1 MLTASRLSSRF
12 GDNLILD
19 DVSFAL
25 NAGERIGLVG
35 PNGAGKTT
43 LLRILAG
50 DLRPD
55 GGAVAMAPHTRA
67 GYLRQG
73 FADLPEGTLADLL
86 DVPTHGLVGASAAVD
101 RAIHALAD
109 PALDPDAAA
118 DAYQT
123 ALDRFV
129 GVGGY
134 EALDRLLTLLDRLG
148 FGLPDPDLA
157 RPLSGLSGG
166 EKTRAGI
173 AGLLASQPDLLLLDE
188 PTNHLDADALGWL
201 AEFIEG
207 YQGAVLIVSHDRGFL
222 DQVATAI
229 YELDDVTH
237 ALTVYPGNFSD
248 YVAARQAAEAA
259 QLDAWQRQQREIAR
273 IEADIAGIKGNAYHI
288 EGETINF
295 YYSKRAKKLA
305 RTAKVRERKLERLL
319 ESEERIDKP
328 ELRWGLALEFGEAS
342 GGGRDVV
349 HLGDVAVTLGE
360 TPVLRGLELDLRHG
374 ERVALT
380 GPNGAGK
387 STLMRVITGEIAPD
401 RGVVRLG
408 ATVKVGYFAQEQ
420 ELLDLDQTV
429 LAQARARASGTEG
442 EIRAYLHRFLFGG
455 ETVYRRAGD
464 LSYGERARLMLALLV
479 LEGANFLLLDEPLN
493 HLDIQARERFEQ
505 ALLNFDGTM
514 LMVLHDRYAIERLAT
529 RVVQLRDGVLHAA
542 DLPRLQAT
550 G

>member
-1 MLTASRLSSRF
+1 MLTASRLSARF

-19 DVSFAL
+19 DVTFTL

-55 GGAVAMAPHTRA
+55 GGSVAIAPSA
-67 GYLRQG
+67 LVGYLRQG
-73 FADLPEGTLADLL
+73 FAELPEGTLADLL
-86 DVPTHGLVGASAAVD
+86 DVPTHGLLGASAALD
-101 RAIHALAD
+101 RATDLLAD
-109 PALDPDAAA
+109 PAHDPGPAA
-118 DAYQT
+118 DAYQA
-123 ALDRFV
+123 ALDRLTAL
-129 GVGGY
+129 GGY
-134 EALDRLLTLLDRLG
+134 EALDTLLTLLDRLG
-148 FGLPDPDLA
+148 LPDADLR
-157 RPLSGLSGG
+157 RPLSGMSGG

-173 AGLLASQPDLLLLDE
+173 AGLLATRPDLLLLDE
-188 PTNHLDADALGWL
+188 PTNHLDAEALAWL
-201 AEFIEG
+201 AEFVAG
-207 YQGAVLIVSHDRGFL
+207 YQGAVLIVSHDRAFL

-237 ALTVYPGNFSD
+237 ALTVYPGDFSD
-248 YVAARQAAEAA
+248 YVAIKQVAEAA

-342 GGGRDVV
+342 AGARDVV
-349 HLGDVAVTLGE
+349 HLEDVAVTLGD
-360 TPVLRGLELDLRHG
+360 TPVLRGLDLDLRHG

-380 GPNGAGK
+380 GPNGTGK
-387 STLMRVITGEIAPD
+387 STLMRVISGEIAPE
-401 RGVVRLG
+401 RGIVRIG
-408 ATVKVGYFAQEQ
+408 ANVRIGYFAQEQ

-429 LAQARARASGTEG
+429 LAQARARASGAEG

-479 LEGANFLLLDEPLN
+479 LEGANFLMLDEPLN

-529 RVVQLRDGVLHAA
+529 RVVELREGVLHETNP
-542 DLPRLQAT
+542 PRMKVA
-550 G
+550 GR

>member
-19 DVSFAL
+19 DVTFTL
-25 NAGERIGLVG
+25 NAGERVGLVG

-50 DLRPD
+50 DLRPN
-55 GGAVAMAPHTRA
+55 GGAVAIAPSARV

-86 DVPTHGLVGASAAVD
+86 DVPTHGLVSANAALD
-101 RAIHALAD
+101 HAMDTLAD
-109 PALDPDAAA
+109 PDLDPAVAG
-118 DAYQT
+118 DAYQA
-123 ALDRFV
+123 ALDRFTDL
-129 GVGGY
+129 GGY
-134 EALDRLLTLLDRLG
+134 EALDTLLTLLGRL
-148 FGLPDPDLA
+148 GLPDADLQ
-157 RPLSGLSGG
+157 RPLSGMSGG

-173 AGLLASQPDLLLLDE
+173 AGLLASRPDLLLLDE
-188 PTNHLDADALGWL
+188 PTNHLDADALAWL
-201 AEFIEG
+201 ADFIAG
-207 YQGAVLIVSHDRGFL
+207 YPGAVLIVSHDRAFL
-222 DQVATAI
+222 DQVVTAI

-237 ALTVYPGNFSD
+237 ALTVFPGSFSD

-273 IEADIAGIKGNAYHI
+273 IESDIAGIKGNAYHI

-305 RTAKVRERKLERLL
+305 RTAKVRERKLEKLL
-319 ESEERIDKP
+319 ESEEHIDKP

-342 GGGRDVV
+342 AGARDVL
-349 HLGDVAVTLGE
+349 HLADVAVTLGE
-360 TPVLRGLELDLRHG
+360 TPVLRGASLDLRHG
-374 ERVALT
+374 ERVALA

-387 STLMRVITGEIAPD
+387 STLMRVITGEITPE
-401 RGVVRLG
+401 RGIVRVG
-408 ATVKVGYFAQEQ
+408 ANVRIGYFAQEQ
-420 ELLDLDQTV
+420 ELLDLDRTV
-429 LAQARARASGTEG
+429 LDQARARAAGTEG
-442 EIRAYLHRFLFGG
+442 EIRAFLHRFLFGG

-529 RVVQLRDGVLHAA
+529 RVVALREGVLHGAELPHLHAA
-542 DLPRLQAT
+542 R
-550 G
+550 